1 MRNRFNGQNAFCQAP
16 IGHKLAR
23 KKKKNIYIKK
33 LFSSYNKSALKIKN
47 GWMEKYETK
56 LMLKIVQVT
65 VTIFFFYFDE
75 I

>member
-1 MRNRFNGQNAFCQAP
+1 MGIN
-16 IGHKLAR
+16 LLE

-33 LFSSYNKSALKIKN
+33 IFSSCNKSALKIKN